1 MADVTELETRKGR
14 GRSPATHLTTGERE
28 ALADI
33 RADKHL
39 YWPHL
44 AGAFPGTR
52 PEEGAANFD
61 AANFDAANFDAA
73 EITRRNDAE
82 SVTPYVTK
90 KTREM
95 DAEIVTLEKMMET
108 CQRLF
113 SLLKESGA
121 FSD

>member
-61 AANFDAANFDAA
+61 AANFDAA

-82 SVTPYVTK
+82 K
-90 KTREM
+90 CDALCDEKTREM